1 MWLDV
6 TNWLMYWTISI
17 SKVERMFVTE
27 LAGSIYS
34 TGLDGSN
41 KKLLLAT
48 QGNLIGVAYVE
59 DRTRAH

>member
-1 MWLDV
+1 
-6 TNWLMYWTISI
+6 MYWTISI

-41 KKLLLAT
+41 KKLPLAT